1 MTIPL
6 LNRRLVL
13 EEQVRTQDGA
23 GGFDVVW
30 TPLGNHWAELRAG
43 RGREKAGEFV
53 MVSSLP
59 YQIIVRAAPQGA
71 PSRPKSDQRFR
82 EGTRVFRIQAVSE
95 MDAQEHYL
103 ICHCIE
109 EVPS

>member
-1 MTIPL
+1 MNTPQ

-13 EEQVRTQDGA
+13 EEQVRTPDGA

-30 TPLGNHWAELRAG
+30 TPLGNHWAEVRAG
-43 RGREKAGEFV
+43 RGREKAAEFV

-59 YQIIVRAAPQGA
+59 YQIIVRAAPYSA
-71 PSRPKSDQRFR
+71 PSRPKPDQRFK
-82 EGTRVFRIQAVSE
+82 EGSRIFRIQAVSE
-95 MDAQEHYL
+95 NDPQEHYL
-103 ICHCIE
+103 ICHCKE

>member
-1 MTIPL
+1 MNAPL

-13 EEQVRTQDGA
+13 EEQTRTPDGA

-30 TPLGNHWAELRAG
+30 TALGHVWAEVRAG

-59 YQIIVRAAPQGA
+59 YQITLRAAPYGA
-71 PSRPKSDQRFR
+71 PSRPKPDQRFR
-82 EGTRVFRIQAVSE
+82 EGSRIFRIQAVSE
-95 MDAQEHYL
+95 ADPKEQYL
-103 ICHCIE
+103 ICHCKE